1 MNSKP
6 LELRRF
12 SEHGPVPRPVSMGS
26 GMAVMLLC
34 LRSGQS
40 LVAPQGDEAETVF
53 TVLDGEGQVREGE
66 ALHTVAAG
74 DVVHVLPGEDK
85 ALIAGAGTFT
95 VLGVRRLER
104 RDPRAERSAEEA

>member
-1 MNSKP
+1 MPLIKP

-40 LVAPQGDEAETVF
+40 LVAPQGD
-53 TVLDGEGQVREGE
+53 DGEGQVREGE